1 MGSENEHGMV
11 TVRMFGML
19 REVRR
24 EQGLPSTA
32 DVDVPAEGITAA
44 RIAQDLGLPV
54 ARIEGV
60 FCNHSIHPLT
70 RIVYPGDAVAF
81 VPHGTPGPHRFML
94 GLYKAG
100 HGEE

>member
-1 MGSENEHGMV
+1 MGSEAERGMV

-24 EQGLPSTA
+24 EQGLPPTA

-70 RIVYPGDAVAF
+70 QIVLPGDAVAF

>member
-1 MGSENEHGMV
+1 MV
-11 TVRMFGML
+11 TVRMFGVL

-24 EQGLPSTA
+24 EQGLPPTA
-32 DVDVPAEGITAA
+32 DVEVPGQGIPAA

-54 ARIEGV
+54 ASIEGV

-70 RIVYPGDAVAF
+70 QIVYPGDAVAF
-81 VPHGTPGPHRFML
+81 VPHGTPGPHRFFL
-94 GLYKAG
+94 GLYNAG